1 LLNLPLKLSNLA
13 SFKTGNC
20 MEEKRAFAELKIF
33 TRNGRIVR
41 KIQNEIGY
49 ESHSLSYAPETIN
62 VDNRRYILNYPLRC
76 LFEKEDGHFIIKNE
90 SLDIYA
96 VGKTVDD
103 VENDF
108 NEEFDNLYKTLN
120 SLNES
125 QLTLRMNNIKK
136 IINLYVNHVM

>member
-1 LLNLPLKLSNLA
+1 
-13 SFKTGNC
+13 

-33 TRNGRIVR
+33 KREGKIIR
-41 KIQNEIGY
+41 KIQNEIAY
-49 ESHSLSYAPETIN
+49 ESHSLSYAPATIN
-62 VDNRRYILNYPLRC
+62 VDYRSYILNYPLRC
-76 LFEKEDGHFIIKNE
+76 LFEKEEDHFIIKNE

-96 VGKTVDD
+96 IGKTVDD
-103 VENDF
+103 AENDF

-136 IINLYVNHVM
+136 FINLYVNQVI